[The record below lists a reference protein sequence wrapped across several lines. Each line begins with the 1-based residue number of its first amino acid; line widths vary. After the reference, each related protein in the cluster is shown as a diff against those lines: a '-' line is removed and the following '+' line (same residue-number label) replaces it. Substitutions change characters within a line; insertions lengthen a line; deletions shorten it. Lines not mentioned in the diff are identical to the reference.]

1 MSSLSRPKREIK
13 KKKFFDEYTVTADN
27 SKETPKKEIT
37 KKKSKSERP
46 KKRQARSLQNGSD
59 FIISENKNLDS
70 RLPKQRMKK
79 SMMQPSSPSL
89 QYVCELTP
97 PKSLSSSENSNSNS
111 NNEKSTSPK
120 ADSEDPTDIGR
131 WKATDDILLINNC
144 LHICD
149 WTTINENVKF
159 SCHFTLD
166 EIKER
171 WFHILFD
178 PKISKH
184 SKAAISTL
192 PAELR
197 KLWEAKT
204 EFSDFED
211 EVLIKMKES
220 ETDPKS
226 INPFQEVLYKT
237 TGIFHKSR
245 NPESLRKR
253 WLWMKRLNL
262 LVDQTFRETYKKD
275 DTIHLG
281 FNDVKISDRN
291 SALQNEQKMTNLLQ
305 NYMLFQDENEIFSS
319 NEPDIQD
326 CKVLATIINEN
337 FEYKMEKNEITFGR
351 KTEEFNVDIDLS
363 MSSACTKIS
372 RKQGVIRLEDNGS
385 LTIYN
390 KGLRPIFVDGKLVT
404 KGEYAPL
411 FHRSVIHVQSSY
423 MIVEIPQQNTS

>member
-13 KKKFFDEYTVTADN
+13 KKKFFDEYTELADN
-27 SKETPKKEIT
+27 SKETPKKEVT
-37 KKKSKSERP
+37 KKNSKSEKT
-46 KKRQARSLQNGSD
+46 KKRQARSLQNDSD
-59 FIISENKNLDS
+59 LNTSEKKNFDFKPS
-70 RLPKQRMKK
+70 KKRLKK
-79 SMMQPSSPSL
+79 SIMQPNSPSL
-89 QYVCELTP
+89 QYMCELTP
-97 PKSLSSSENSNSNS
+97 PKTLSSPEN
-111 NNEKSTSPK
+111 NNNNNKMSISPK
-120 ADSEDPTDIGR
+120 ADPEEPTDIGR

-149 WTTINENVKF
+149 LTTIHENVKF
-159 SCHFTLD
+159 SCHFTYE
-166 EIKER
+166 EIRER
-171 WFHILFD
+171 WHHLLFD
-178 PKISKH
+178 PRISKH
-184 SKAAISTL
+184 SKAAINSL
-192 PAELR
+192 PTEVM
-197 KLWEAKT
+197 KIWEAKT

-220 ETDPKS
+220 ETDSKS
-226 INPFQEVLYKT
+226 INPFKEVLFKNT
-237 TGIFHKSR
+237 DIFHKSR

-281 FNDVKISDRN
+281 YNDVKISDRS
-291 SALQNEQKMTNLLQ
+291 SALQNEQKMTSLLQ

-326 CKVLATIINEN
+326 CKVLATITNEN

-385 LTIYN
+385 LTVYN

-411 FHRSVIHVQSSY
+411 FHRSVIHVQSSH